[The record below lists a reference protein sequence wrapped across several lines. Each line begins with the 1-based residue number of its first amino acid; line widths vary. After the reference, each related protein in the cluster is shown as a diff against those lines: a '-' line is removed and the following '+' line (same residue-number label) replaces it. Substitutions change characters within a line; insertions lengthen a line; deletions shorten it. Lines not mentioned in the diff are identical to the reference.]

1 MKLCFLIYNYF
12 PYGGQQRDFMRIAT
26 TCMQRGH
33 EVKVFTLRWQ
43 GDIPEGMDV
52 SIAPLKNKNRLKL
65 YQRFSEWVAES
76 LPGEKADLVIG
87 FSKMPHLDVYFAA
100 DSCFADKAENQRGA
114 YYKFTPRYRHFL
126 NYEEAVFGQGS
137 ATQSLVLSPLQ
148 RDAYLA
154 FYPHSDSRMHLLP
167 AGMAE
172 DRKVECRDEEARQ
185 SLREELQIADDE
197 LLILQVG
204 SGFKI
209 KGVDRALKAIA
220 SLPDEWKKKLR
231 YVLVGQG
238 KPNRFL
244 RMAKKLG
251 LADRVSVL
259 PGRDDIPRFFAGADL
274 LLHPAYQESAG
285 YVLLE
290 AAIAG
295 LPVLTTASCGYA
307 FHIEEA
313 NVGEVCAEPFQQ
325 RELDERLLSML
336 HNLETAQ
343 WSDNGLAYGSNPELY
358 RMSEQAVDLLEQFA
372 SEKGQA
378 P

>member
-52 SIAPLKNKNRLKL
+52 TLVPIKKKNRLKL
-65 YQRFSEWVAES
+65 YQRFSEWVGENLPAEN
-76 LPGEKADLVIG
+76 ADLVVG
-87 FSKMPHLDVYFAA
+87 FNKMPHLDVYFAA
-100 DSCFADKAENQRGA
+100 DSCFADKAENQRRA
-114 YYKFTPRYRHFL
+114 YYKFTPRYRHFIAF
-126 NYEEAVFGQGS
+126 EEAVFGAAS
-137 ATQSLVLSPLQ
+137 KTQSLVLSPLQ
-148 RDAYLA
+148 RDAYLH
-154 FYPHSDSRMHLLP
+154 FYHHSETRMHLLP

-172 DRKVECRDEEARQ
+172 DRKVESRDIDARQ
-185 SLREELQIADDE
+185 SLRKELEIPEDE
-197 LLILQVG
+197 LLLLQVG

-220 SLPDEWKKKLR
+220 SLPDKWKAKVR

-244 RMAKKLG
+244 RLAKKLG
-251 LADRVSVL
+251 LAERVAVL

-313 NVGEVCAEPFQQ
+313 NVGEICSEPFQQ
-325 RELDERLLSML
+325 RELDERLLSMIR
-336 HNLETAQ
+336 NLPDAQ
-343 WSDNGLAYGSNPELY
+343 WSKNGLAYGANPELY
-358 RMSEQAVDLLEQFA
+358 RMSEAAVDLLEQFA
-372 SEKGQA
+372 TEKEKD
-378 P
+378 